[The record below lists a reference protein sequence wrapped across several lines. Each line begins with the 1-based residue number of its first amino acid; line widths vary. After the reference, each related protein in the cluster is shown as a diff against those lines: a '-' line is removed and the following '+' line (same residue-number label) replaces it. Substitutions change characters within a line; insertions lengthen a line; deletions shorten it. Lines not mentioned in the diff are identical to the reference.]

1 MTVRVV
7 VDSLHGFH
15 GSLGARNPLLERLGG
30 RPGVDLRV
38 LDPITSPPSLDELK
52 QRDHRKIAVIDGE
65 LALLGGRN
73 LSHEYYAGFEE
84 VRLTARSLW
93 REVPWLDAGA
103 KVEGPAVAALDRSF
117 LDAWTAAGGAPFEI
131 AERPA
136 AGAVAARVVLHHGLR
151 DARTLDAYIAMIETA
166 ESHVYTVNGFPLILE
181 IQHALLRALRR
192 GVRVR
197 TLFGNL
203 TPTHDGTPF
212 HGPWSSARTQATEL
226 VHSRMDALVAAGAE
240 AYELVVPQQSA
251 WERGLGAIHPHVHAK
266 VTSVDGRVCSVGSAN
281 LDVTAGYWENELV
294 LIVEDP
300 PTAAALEARVDR
312 LLAQSQRVD
321 PNDPEWQKLSKRR
334 EWMRRW
340 PGVMSV

>member
-1 MTVRVV
+1 
-7 VDSLHGFH
+7 
-15 GSLGARNPLLERLGG
+15 
-30 RPGVDLRV
+30 
-38 LDPITSPPSLDELK
+38 
-52 QRDHRKIAVIDGE
+52 
-65 LALLGGRN
+65 
-73 LSHEYYAGFEE
+73 
-84 VRLTARSLW
+84 
-93 REVPWLDAGA
+93 
-103 KVEGPAVAALDRSF
+103 VEGPAVAVLDRSF
-117 LDAWTAAGGAPFEI
+117 FDAWTAAGGAPFEI
-131 AERPA
+131 AERPP

-203 TPTHDGTPF
+203 TPTHDGTAF

-240 AYELVVPQQSA
+240 AHEFVVPQQSA

-266 VTSVDGRVCSVGSAN
+266 LTSVDGRVCSVGSAN
-281 LDVTAGYWENELV
+281 LDVTAGYWESELV

-321 PNDPEWQKLSKRR
+321 PTDPEWQKLSKRR